1 MFAKYI
7 STEAF
12 KKLTFGD
19 SLINIYEA
27 GHLTLSSI
35 FALSIHYF
43 FIFSLLML
51 YLIELNQKTIN
62 NLF

>member
-1 MFAKYI
+1 MFAKNI

-27 GHLTLSSI
+27 GHLTDIEFCLCPLHSLFFTVVPPPPSSV
-35 FALSIHYF
+35 AL
-43 FIFSLLML
+43 LD
-51 YLIELNQKTIN
+51 
-62 NLF
+62 